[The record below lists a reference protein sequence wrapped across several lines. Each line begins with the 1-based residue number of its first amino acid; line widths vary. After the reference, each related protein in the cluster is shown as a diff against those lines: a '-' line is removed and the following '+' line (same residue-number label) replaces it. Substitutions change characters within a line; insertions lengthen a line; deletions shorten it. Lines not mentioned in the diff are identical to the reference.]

1 MKIYKHLLLLI
12 LILIPHM
19 SQAGWDDFV
28 SDFKKSVKEKAGAS
42 TGSSLS
48 EEKII
53 AGLKQALNQGVEKS
67 VKQLG
72 ASNGFLNDASVKIP
86 MPRSLKKLDR
96 GLRKIG
102 QKKVADQFINTMNH
116 AAEQAVPET
125 IDILMSAVKSMTLQ
139 DGVKILNGENDA
151 ATQYFKGKYL
161 SQLRTIIKPIVHRA
175 TNKVGV
181 TDAYKKMINNAGFL
195 ARYLDEDSLDID
207 QYITNKA
214 INGLFVKIAVE
225 ERRIREDPVARTT
238 DLLKEVFGA

>member
-214 INGLFVKIAVE
+214 IDGLFVKIAVE
-225 ERRIREDPVARTT
+225 EQRIREDPVARTT